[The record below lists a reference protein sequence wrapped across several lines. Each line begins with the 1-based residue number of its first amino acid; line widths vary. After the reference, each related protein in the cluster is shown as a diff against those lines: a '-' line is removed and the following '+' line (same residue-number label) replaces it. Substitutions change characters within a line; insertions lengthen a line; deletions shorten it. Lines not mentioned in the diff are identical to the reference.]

1 MSSKY
6 SRSLTAARHKPL
18 AACIAALFGLSSPAA
33 MAILPSTVFV
43 DTCDEG
49 VSTTDSTHGSLRWAS
64 THVADGGTI
73 DMTAIPCSLIS
84 LQTGS
89 ITLAQ
94 NDLTIHGPGLTN
106 LTVSAELQANGKKY
120 YMKDRIFKHAG
131 TGTLAIYD
139 LTVNKGY
146 YKSAAGFPKGGCIY
160 SSGTVNLTRV
170 GAYSCSVRTD
180 SGTARGGAV
189 SAQGDVNLSYSTVS
203 VNNAYSGATGFSDG
217 GGVYA
222 LGSLTSIVSNIKYN
236 KATGPTST
244 YHGSGGGLYV
254 LGSGLVLASTISG
267 NTATSRVGG
276 ALFRSFTPAPEV
288 VLIDSTISGNSS
300 SGYVGG
306 IYSNAAKTYLF
317 SSTVAFNTATNG
329 KNSGLAKYYS
339 PGFATSSY
347 FGSMYINLQSSLL
360 SNNTYGTTEK
370 DLTTADG
377 ILGSTHTTT
386 FNTSAPNVV
395 RQPKLGGLGNL
406 PAGTI
411 TGLCPLLGQLRN
423 NGGPTKT
430 HALLSRSIAIDAGT
444 NPFSLDSF
452 DQRGSPYLR
461 PDSVSGLSDIGAYE
475 VQQDD
480 IVFNGGFDGCP
491 AL

>member
-1 MSSKY
+1 
-6 SRSLTAARHKPL
+6 
-18 AACIAALFGLSSPAA
+18 
-33 MAILPSTVFV
+33 MAILPTTVFV

-49 VSTTDSTHGSLRWAS
+49 VSNTDSTHGSLRWAS

-94 NDLTIHGPGLTN
+94 NNLTVQGPGLTN

-120 YMKDRIFKHAG
+120 YMKDRIFNHTG
-131 TGTLAIYD
+131 TGSLEIYD

-160 SSGTVNLTRV
+160 SSGSVNLTRV
-170 GAYSCSVRTD
+170 GAYLCSVRTD
-180 SGTARGGAV
+180 SGTAQGGAV
-189 SAQGDVNLSYSTVS
+189 AAQGDVSLSYSSVS
-203 VNNAYSGATGFSDG
+203 VNNANSGATGFSRG

-222 LGSLTSIVSNIKYN
+222 AGTFTSILSNIKYN
-236 KATGPTST
+236 EATGPTST
-244 YHGSGGGLYV
+244 YHASGGGLYV
-254 LGSGLVLASTISG
+254 RGNALVLASTISG
-267 NTATSRVGG
+267 NTATFRAGG
-276 ALFRSFTPAPEV
+276 ALFGSAVPAAQV
-288 VLIDSTISGNSS
+288 DVIDSTISGNSS
-300 SGYVGG
+300 STYVGG
-306 IYSNAAKTYLF
+306 LYSNAAKTYLW
-317 SSTVAFNTATNG
+317 SSTVAFNTAAKG
-329 KNSGLAKYYS
+329 KNGASTKYYS
-339 PGFATSSY
+339 PGFATSST
-347 FGSMYINLQSSLL
+347 FGSMYISLISSLL

-370 DLTTADG
+370 DLTTVDG
-377 ILGSTHTTT
+377 FIGTNMTT

-395 RQPKLGGLGNL
+395 RQPKVGGLGNL

-430 HALLSRSIAIDAGT
+430 HALLSRSIAIDAGS
-444 NPFSLDSF
+444 NPFAVDNF